1 MASVTD
7 AKCNALTLSD
17 SLIDVWVS
25 KHDISNVERSMEGQ
39 KKKSIVKT
47 VEEITT

>member
-17 SLIDVWVS
+17 NLIDVWVS

-39 KKKSIVKT
+39 KKSIVKT

>member
-17 SLIDVWVS
+17 NLIDVWVS

-39 KKKSIVKT
+39 KKKIYR
-47 VEEITT
+47 